1 MTDPQIIDLHNPQS
15 QNFKAFI
22 YANSLTCEAVCEP
35 STAKGQHVVIC
46 GAGPS
51 LADNIEY
58 LKDADQ
64 IWGCNSALTW
74 LHDNGHNPTH
84 GFCIDQTSQMLG
96 EWFDA
101 PDVEYLLAS
110 TCHPHLVNF
119 LQSKGRRTKIF
130 HNFVGIPGPGVA
142 QCECGHELADHEGT
156 PQGEPVVISDYWA
169 GVYQRIDDDEWHGL
183 LADPV
188 VLALAKDVLP
198 SRDLAVLVAYFEDG
212 KTLAAI
218 GEEHGISASRVTQ
231 LRDRAKRV
239 FRFDAVWGRAFVMPK
254 TVSADHD
261 DGCYKCECEGYTEV
275 VMSYESWMYS
285 LLYDTTVMLG
295 SGLNSVTRAIDLAN
309 FFLADKITVL
319 GADCAL
325 KTKSPRPKGA
335 DFGTELHKKW
345 LQEETIMHADGGNA
359 LASDASSLTFT
370 GQIDG
375 RWWETKP
382 DLVIS
387 AVWLTK
393 MARVYPHLHLIG
405 DTLPNA
411 LKDKPDEFLS
421 QLPTLRDSNGDELK
435 FEVAEVIDYT
445 KVLP

>member
-51 LADNIEY
+51 LVDNIEY

-74 LHDNGHNPTH
+74 LYDNGHNPTH
-84 GFCIDQTSQMLG
+84 GFCIDQTTQMLG

-142 QCECGHELADHEGT
+142 QCECGHEL
-156 PQGEPVVISDYWA
+156 
-169 GVYQRIDDDEWHGL
+169 
-183 LADPV
+183 
-188 VLALAKDVLP
+188 
-198 SRDLAVLVAYFEDG
+198 
-212 KTLAAI
+212 
-218 GEEHGISASRVTQ
+218 
-231 LRDRAKRV
+231 
-239 FRFDAVWGRAFVMPK
+239 
-254 TVSADHD
+254 ADHD

-435 FEVAEVIDYT
+435 FEIAEVIDYT